1 MLKDQLYKIISLA
14 KEEGSVTAALKVD
27 STHPIFKGH
36 FPGQPVLPGV
46 CQLLIVREVLESAL
60 KTELT
65 LIKANN
71 LKFLS
76 LVDPEKIDVLNLNIG
91 YKQDDQNLK
100 VSATMTTDET
110 TVCFKFQGVM
120 GSKHG

>member
-1 MLKDQLYKIISLA
+1 MKGQLYKIISLA
-14 KEEGSVTAALKVD
+14 KEEGSVRATLKVD

-36 FPGQPVLPGV
+36 FPGQPVLPGA

-60 KTELT
+60 ETKLK
-65 LIKANN
+65 LIKANS

-76 LVDPEKIDVLNLNIG
+76 LVDPEKIDLLNLVIT

-100 VSATMTTDET
+100 LSATIMTDET
-110 TVCFKFQGVM
+110 TLCLKFQGLM